1 VQNYI
6 SYLEIRY
13 KYGTARY
20 ITYRNDSGPECG
32 KFFFFKHHFN
42 CSDPSSSADTEN
54 DPDRQV
60 RSGPALVLQFIVSL
74 LGMDLERWSGR
85 QLTGTAQPLLA
96 RVLFSGGSVRWNRRC
111 EILSSKYVAALQLP
125 DTAASHSYLSSLR
138 FGFIFDN

>member
-1 VQNYI
+1 MRKI
-6 SYLEIRY
+6 L
-13 KYGTARY
+13 
-20 ITYRNDSGPECG
+20 
-32 KFFFFKHHFN
+32 FFLTKHFD

-54 DPDRQV
+54 APDRQV

-138 FGFIFDN
+138 FGFKFDNYEFLSYVFGK